1 MPEDGNGSNE
11 FRKLKILMLN
21 KTSVTR
27 IVTLV
32 TILVMGVII
41 LYQCNR
47 KPEVTTVTKIDTTH
61 VAPII
66 INNWQ
71 PKGTVAAQ
79 PLPDVII
86 SGMDSVQLKE
96 MLEAYLKQYRELF
109 ASYNA
114 TNKYDTTFSDSTY
127 KESLQMEVYQNRLAS
142 FTRNMEVYHRTTTI
156 VKPPRFAV
164 LGGAFG
170 YSDGLH
176 TAAGVQLAGQTV
188 KGDVYSVGYDVLN
201 KGWYGSV
208 LVKIRLKKQKP

>member
-47 KPEVTTVTKIDTTH
+47 KPEVTTVTRVDTTRTN
-61 VAPII
+61 PII

-79 PLPDVII
+79 PLPDINV
-86 SGMDSVQLKE
+86 SGMDSSQLRL
-96 MLEAYLKQYRELF
+96 MLEQYLQQYKELF
-109 ASYNA
+109 AAHNA
-114 TNKYDTTFSDSTY
+114 VNKYDTTFQDSTY
-127 KESLQMEVYQNRLAS
+127 KESLSMEVYHNRLAR

-170 YSDGLH
+170 YSDGVH
-176 TAAGVQLAGQTV
+176 TAAGVQLAGQTI

-201 KGWYGSV
+201 RWWYGCV
-208 LVKIRLKKQKP
+208 LVKIRVRK

>member
-47 KPEVTTVTKIDTTH
+47 KPEVTTVTRVDTTRTN
-61 VAPII
+61 PII

-79 PLPDVII
+79 PLPDINV
-86 SGMDSVQLKE
+86 SGMDSSQLRL
-96 MLEAYLKQYRELF
+96 MLEQYLQQYKELF
-109 ASYNA
+109 AAHNA
-114 TNKYDTTFSDSTY
+114 VNKYDTTFHDSTY
-127 KESLQMEVYQNRLAS
+127 KESLSMEVYQNRLAR
-142 FTRNMEVYHRTTTI
+142 FTRNMEVYHRTTTLTG
-156 VKPPRFAV
+156 PPRFAV

-170 YSDGLH
+170 YSDGVH

-201 KGWYGSV
+201 RGWYGSV
-208 LVKIRLKKQKP
+208 LVKIRVRK